1 MMGKLSLNI
10 TLAVVWMFL
19 SGSFGIFA
27 LIEGLAVGFGV
38 IFLLERVI
46 GASNYTKK
54 LFKGLNLLFFFLWEL
69 IVSNYNVAKE
79 LLTPHFLS
87 EPAIVAVPLSL
98 KGDFEITLLA
108 NLITLTPGTLSIDV
122 SPDRKFLYV
131 HLMYGGDPDKA
142 IADIKSGFER
152 RIMEVFE

>member
-19 SGSFGIFA
+19 SGSFGFLA
-27 LIEGLAVGFGV
+27 LIEGAVVGFGV
-38 IFLLERVI
+38 IFLLEGVI
-46 GASNYTKK
+46 GAHNYTRK
-54 LFKGLNLLFFFLWEL
+54 LFKIINLFFFFLWEL
-69 IVSNYNVAKE
+69 LVSNYRVAIE
-79 LLTPHFLS
+79 LLTPRFIS

-98 KGDFEITLLA
+98 KTDLQITLLA
-108 NLITLTPGTLSIDV
+108 NLVTLTPGTLSIDV
-122 SPDRKFLYV
+122 SDDKKFLFV